1 MWVRSLDLEDPM
13 DESMATYSSI
23 LGWGIP
29 RKEVPGGL
37 QTIGSEGAGHN
48 RSDLACMHAFIYL
61 SSLITLFRAFST
73 ILNRNGESRPPHLVS
88 AEGKAFRLPSKS
100 AIGCTFFID
109 FQVHSFSSFLSLS
122 HCLLSD
128 SHKAS
133 CHSCYPSAKGKQ
145 LENERKCRGLTMEA
159 KQHCQVMSYEKIL
172 PKSILF
178 LTSFTPH
185 LHP

>member
-73 ILNRNGESRPPHLVS
+73 ILNRSAKSGHDFVITDFKGKIFSVS
-88 AEGKAFRLPSKS
+88 SLGMLAEG
-100 AIGCTFFID
+100 FF
-109 FQVHSFSSFLSLS
+109 FFFNRQYLS
-122 HCLLSD
+122 
-128 SHKAS
+128 
-133 CHSCYPSAKGKQ
+133 G
-145 LENERKCRGLTMEA
+145 
-159 KQHCQVMSYEKIL
+159 
-172 PKSILF
+172 
-178 LTSFTPH
+178 
-185 LHP
+185 